1 MLGNDDLDVKE
12 QLAELMPINAGVSYF
27 QRKAECS
34 KIFQQLL
41 MHCDFTL
48 LREIIYRTV
57 E

>member
-1 MLGNDDLDVKE
+1 MLGNDDPDVKE